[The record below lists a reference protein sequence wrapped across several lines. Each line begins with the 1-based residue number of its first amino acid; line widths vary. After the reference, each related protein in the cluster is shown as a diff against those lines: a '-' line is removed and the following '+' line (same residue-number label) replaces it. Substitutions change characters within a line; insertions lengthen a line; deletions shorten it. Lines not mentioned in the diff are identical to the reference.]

1 MKPGNTA
8 SMIPTEQ
15 DPRWQ
20 AIVARDKAADGRF
33 VYAVRTTGIFCSP
46 SCPSRLPLAANV
58 LFFANAEDAL
68 RAGFRPCKRCRQGRP
83 SLAAEQ
89 AAKIQLACRYIDG
102 AEGMPTLAELAQQ
115 AALSPFHFHRLFKSV
130 TGLTPKAYA
139 VARRNQRVR
148 QRLAGDASVT
158 DAVLESG
165 FNSQG
170 RFYAGADALLGMTP
184 TAYRAGGKGVAIV
197 FAVGRCSLGDILVA
211 QSARGICA
219 ILLGDDAQRLV
230 EQLQD
235 TFPHAALAGDDEA
248 FARRMALVVGFV
260 DAPAL
265 GLDLPL
271 DIRGTAF
278 QQRVW
283 QALRDIPP
291 GRTASYLEVAKR
303 IGSPAAVRAVAGA
316 CATNMLAVAIPCH
329 RVVRSDGALSGYRW
343 GVDRKRLLLDKEAK
357 G

>member
-1 MKPGNTA
+1 MMT
-8 SMIPTEQ
+8 IEQ

-20 AIVARDKAADGRF
+20 AIVTRDKTADDRF
-33 VYAVRTTGIFCSP
+33 IYAVRTTGIFCSP
-46 SCPSRLPLAANV
+46 SCPSRLPLAGNV
-58 LFFANAEDAL
+58 LFFANAEEAL
-68 RAGFRPCKRCRQGRP
+68 RAGYRPCKRCRQGR
-83 SLAAEQ
+83 STLAEEQ
-89 AAKIQLACRYIDG
+89 AAKVALACRYIERADG
-102 AEGMPTLAELAQQ
+102 IPPLAELARQ
-115 AALSPFHFHRLFKSV
+115 AALSPFHFHRLFKSL

-139 VARRNQRVR
+139 VAWRNQRVR
-148 QRLAGDASVT
+148 RRLAESTRVT
-158 DAVLESG
+158 DAVLDAG
-165 FNSQG
+165 FNSPG
-170 RFYAGADALLGMTP
+170 RFYAGSDALLGMTP
-184 TAYRAGGKGVAIV
+184 TAYRAGGLGMDIV
-197 FAVGRCSLGDILVA
+197 FAVGRCTLGDILVA

-235 TFPHAALAGDDEA
+235 TFPQAVLAGDDED
-248 FARRMALVVGFV
+248 FARRVALVVGFV

-283 QALRDIPP
+283 QALREIPP
-291 GRTASYLEVAKR
+291 GRTASYLDVAKR

-316 CATNMLAVAIPCH
+316 CAANMLAVAIPCH

-343 GVDRKRLLLDKEAK
+343 GVERKRRLLDTEAK